1 MVGRRELI
9 KRGFGVVAVV
19 AMSDVLAA
27 CAPAGVSAP
36 SPTVAPTP
44 SPTLP
49 PPETKVIRLAPG
61 PCDAPLFAAETERF
75 LQEEG
80 FTDIQLTTSGGVA
93 GLVDGKAD
101 LTAMF
106 IPTLAAAVDAGSPI
120 VCIGG
125 LHYGC
130 AEIWAPQGVN
140 TLKDL
145 RGRTVVVRS
154 KAPADLAYSFM
165 AIGLKNAGVEPSEV
179 NFVVQADADLT
190 KLFLE
195 GKSDLLFLA
204 TTAAFAFKANTA
216 NKGRLVL
223 DQAMEAPWSQQNCCS
238 LTTTTAWLQANPIAA
253 KRALRAIY
261 RTADSLPKDRA
272 DAAKYATG
280 KGLFGGAAN
289 TEVVRGAANMVP
301 YEWREDFG
309 DSVRFH
315 AKLLSGVGLLKL
327 SADDTVTKGTNLRF
341 AKELAKELKR

>member
-9 KRGFGVVAVV
+9 KRGFGVVATV
-19 AMSDVLAA
+19 AMSDVIAA
-27 CAPAGVSAP
+27 CGPAGVSAP

-49 PPETKVIRLAPG
+49 PPETKLIRLAPG
-61 PCDAPLFAAETERF
+61 PCDAPLFAAERF

-80 FTDIQLTTSGGVA
+80 FTDIQLTGSGGVA

-101 LTAMF
+101 LAAIFM
-106 IPTLAAAVDAGSPI
+106 PTLATAVDAGSP
-120 VCIGG
+120 VVSLGG
-125 LHYGC
+125 LHVGC
-130 AEIWAPQGVN
+130 AEVWAPPGVA
-140 TLKDL
+140 TLKDV

-154 KAPADLAYSFM
+154 KAPADLAYSFL
-165 AIGLKNAGVEPSEV
+165 AIGLKNAGMDPSEV

-204 TTAAFAFKANTA
+204 TTAAFAFKTNTA

-238 LTTTTAWLQANPIAA
+238 LTTTAAWAKANPVAA

-261 RTADSLPKDRA
+261 RAADSLPKDRA
-272 DAAKYATG
+272 DAARNATG

-289 TEVVRGAANMVP
+289 TEVVRGAANMVA
-301 YEWREDFG
+301 YEWRKYDLAE
-309 DSVRFH
+309 SLRFH
-315 AKLLSGVGLLKL
+315 ARLLNGVGLLKM
-327 SADDTVTKGTNLRF
+327 SPEDAVTKGTDLRH
-341 AKELAKELKR
+341 AKELIAELKN